1 MSEHRPDPVSPEGVY
16 LANDFGE
23 RFRDSHGVGCVHLSG
38 FLVVG
43 CVHLAEIFPVQYP
56 LTDAGSDQLNLLD
69 AKRVS
74 GPEILYALVCKT
86 LDIQRLERLTVAVDL
101 GDVCFHA

>member
-23 RFRDSHGVGCVHLSG
+23 RFRDSHG
-38 FLVVG
+38 VG

-74 GPEILYALVCKT
+74 GPEILDALVCKT
-86 LDIQRLERLTVAVDL
+86 LDIHAAEGLTVAVDL
-101 GDVCFHA
+101 GDVRFHA